1 MDSKLLYV
9 FNDIHIINWQTFTIY
24 FNSFFSLLSTSIVEK
39 QVWYKYCQYDENPY
53 DLDPKFIKDSKYF
66 IHFHLNSIVSFG
78 WVC

>member
-1 MDSKLLYV
+1 
-9 FNDIHIINWQTFTIY
+9 
-24 FNSFFSLLSTSIVEK
+24 LLSTSIVEK